1 MIHPPQEPD
10 IVPGRKIAVVGV
22 GTVIATIVGVLVA
35 YGIGS
40 CRLRGLGLE
49 LTEAREPVRNE
60 VNAIERS
67 VFVEEAQ
74 GLEDHRRGEA
84 VLGSYGW
91 VDRRQQIVRIPVERA
106 YAIIQARH
114 GTRATQRQ
122 QGSPQQAPQGQQA
135 RQRPPGPQRP
145 SAPPRIPAPRD
156 PLDVQAQPGG
166 QR

>member
-10 IVPGRKIAVVGV
+10 IVPGRKIAVVGA
-22 GTVIATIVGVLVA
+22 GTVLATIIGVLVA

-40 CRLRGLGLE
+40 CRLRGLGVE
-49 LTEAREPVRNE
+49 LTEAREPVRDE
-60 VNAIERS
+60 VNAIERT
-67 VFVEEAQ
+67 VFVGEAQ
-74 GLEDHRRGEA
+74 GLEDHRRVEA

-91 VDRRQQIVRIPVERA
+91 VDRQQQIIRIPIERA
-106 YAIIQARH
+106 YAIVQARQ
-114 GTRATQRQ
+114 GTRAAR
-122 QGSPQQAPQGQQA
+122 GPKEAPQGQQA

-145 SAPPRIPAPRD
+145 SAPPRTPAPGD

>member
-10 IVPGRKIAVVGV
+10 IVPGRKIAVVGA
-22 GTVIATIVGVLVA
+22 GTVIATIIGVLVA

-49 LTEAREPVRNE
+49 LTEAREPVRDE

-67 VFVEEAQ
+67 VFVGEAQ
-74 GLEDHRRGEA
+74 GLEDHRRVEA

-91 VDRRQQIVRIPVERA
+91 VDRQQQIVRIPIERA
-106 YAIIQARH
+106 YAIVQARQR
-114 GTRATQRQ
+114 TRAARGQPR
-122 QGSPQQAPQGQQA
+122 GAKEAPQGQQA

-145 SAPPRIPAPRD
+145 SAPPRTPEPRD
-156 PLDVQAQPGG
+156 PLDVQAEPGG